1 MGKILGYLAIAGLGF
16 MIYKQYKS
24 VNDQKKPKVLK

>member
-1 MGKILGYLAIAGLGF
+1 LGF

-24 VNDQKKPKVLK
+24 VNDEKKPKVLKWRKHT

>member
-24 VNDQKKPKVLK
+24 VNDQNQPKVLK